1 MSVKLYSTDC
11 PKCKVLKKKLNDEG
25 IEFEECTDVDLMQ
38 SLGIMSVPVLEID
51 GERYSFAQSVT
62 KIKQLNYKR

>member
-1 MSVKLYSTDC
+1 MRVKLYSTDC

-25 IEFEECTDVDLMQ
+25 IDFEECTDVEEMQ

-51 GERYSFAQSVT
+51 GEMFSFSESIN
-62 KIKQLNYKR
+62 KIRQLN